1 MFVIKGGVMKKT
13 GRIMRKKISG
23 SNVKKRA
30 ARKTLSGFRQVEK
43 ALDESEK
50 KFRLIF
56 EYAPLGILHFDH
68 NGIITAC
75 NDNFVKLIGS
85 SRKAL
90 VGLNMLGLPDR
101 QVVSALREALEGR
114 VSSYEGDYKSTTAQK
129 ITPVRVVFGPVFSRE
144 GAVEGGIGIIEDIT
158 LRKLTEETL
167 RENEER
173 FRTLTETT
181 STAIF
186 VYAND
191 RFVYVN
197 NASQQLTG
205 YSADELLSRRFW
217 DVVHPEYKELIKERG
232 FARQRGE
239 SIPSRYEFKIVRK
252 DGTERWIDFT
262 SGKIQWQGKAA
273 AIASAFDITERK
285 QAEEEKRKLES
296 QLLHAQKMEAV
307 GRLAGGVAHDF
318 NNMLNVII
326 GYAEIVL
333 GKIGK
338 DAFPRKEVEEIIKA
352 ATRSASLTQQLL
364 AFSRKQIIQPRVL
377 DINALLKN
385 LDKMLRRLIGEH
397 IDVVF
402 ALGQN
407 VGHVKADPVQIEQV
421 IMNLAINA
429 RDAMIRGGKMT
440 IETAMADL
448 NDLYSKNH
456 AEVAPGRYSM
466 IAITDTGQGMD
477 DETKSKIF
485 EPFFTTKDKGKGTG
499 LGLAMV
505 YGIIKQSGGHIFVY
519 SEPGHGTT
527 FKIYLPCTDAAPDL
541 TTDIQRVKEHRGGN
555 EHILIVEDEAKLR
568 RLFEATI
575 PSMGYRVTTAANG
588 NEALVLVEERGLKPD
603 LVITDVVMPGMGGV
617 ELVERLRKNQPD
629 LRVLFMSGYTDNAI
643 VHQGILDPGTP
654 FIQKPFHIKDLAVK
668 IKEVMQGT
676 D

>member
-1 MFVIKGGVMKKT
+1 MKKT
-13 GRIMRKKISG
+13 GRVLRKK
-23 SNVKKRA
+23 NKARKAKKLVV
-30 ARKTLSGFRQVEK
+30 RKTLSGFRQVEK

-56 EYAPLGILHFDH
+56 EYAPLGILHFDR
-68 NGIITAC
+68 NGSITAC
-75 NDNFVKLIGS
+75 NDNFVKIIGS

-90 VGLNMLGLPDR
+90 VGLNMTGLPDR
-101 QVVSALREALEGR
+101 QVVTALREALEGR

-129 ITPVRVVFGPVFSRE
+129 VTPVRVVFGPVFSRE
-144 GAVEGGIGIIEDIT
+144 GAVEGGIGIIEDIS

-167 RENEER
+167 RENVER

-197 NASQQLTG
+197 NACQQLTG

-239 SIPSRYEFKIVRK
+239 KIPSRYEFKIVRK

-262 SGKIQWQGKAA
+262 SGKIQWQGKTA

-285 QAEEEKRKLES
+285 QAEEEKQRLES

-333 GKIGK
+333 GKIGQ
-338 DAFPRKEVEEIIKA
+338 DAFPRKEVEEIIRA

-402 ALGQN
+402 ALEQN
-407 VGHVKADPVQIEQV
+407 VGRVKADPVQIEQV

-429 RDAMIRGGKMT
+429 RDAMIKGGKMT

-541 TTDIQRVKEHRGGN
+541 TADVQRIKEHRGGN
-555 EHILIVEDEAKLR
+555 EHILVVEDEAKLR

-668 IKEVMQGT
+668 IKEMMQGT

>member
-1 MFVIKGGVMKKT
+1 
-13 GRIMRKKISG
+13 MRKKISG

-43 ALDESEK
+43 ALDKSEK

-56 EYAPLGILHFDH
+56 EYAPLGILHFDS
-68 NGIITAC
+68 NGTITEC
-75 NDNFVKLIGS
+75 NDNFVKIIGS

-129 ITPVRVVFGPVFSRE
+129 VTPVRVVFGPVFSRE
-144 GAVEGGIGIIEDIT
+144 GTAEGGIGIIEDIT

-181 STAIF
+181 ATAIF

-197 NASQQLTG
+197 NACQQLTG

-239 SIPSRYEFKIVRK
+239 NIPSRYEFKIVRK

-273 AIASAFDITERK
+273 AIASAFDITKRK
-285 QAEEEKRKLES
+285 QAEEEKRRLES

-333 GKIGK
+333 GKIGQ
-338 DAFPRKEVEEIIKA
+338 DAFPRKEVEEIVKA

-402 ALGQN
+402 ALEQN
-407 VGHVKADPVQIEQV
+407 VGRVKADPVQIEQV

-429 RDAMIRGGKMT
+429 RDAMIKGGKMT

-519 SEPGHGTT
+519 AEPGHGTT
-527 FKIYLPCTDAAPDL
+527 FKIYLPCTDAAPDV
-541 TTDIQRVKEHRGGN
+541 TADVQRVKEHRGGN
-555 EHILIVEDEAKLR
+555 EHILVVEDEAKLR

-588 NEALVLVEERGLKPD
+588 SEALVLVEERGLKPN

-617 ELVERLRKNQPD
+617 ELVEHLRKNQPA

>member
-1 MFVIKGGVMKKT
+1 MKKT

-43 ALDESEK
+43 ALDKSEK

-56 EYAPLGILHFDH
+56 EYAPLGILHFDS
-68 NGIITAC
+68 NGIITEC
-75 NDNFVKLIGS
+75 NDNFVKIIGS

-129 ITPVRVVFGPVFSRE
+129 VTPVRVVFGPVFSRE
-144 GAVEGGIGIIEDIT
+144 GAAEGGIGIIEDIT

-181 STAIF
+181 ATAIF

-197 NASQQLTG
+197 NACQQLTG

-239 SIPSRYEFKIVRK
+239 NIPSRYEFKIVRK

-285 QAEEEKRKLES
+285 QAEEEKQRLES

-333 GKIGK
+333 GKIGQ
-338 DAFPRKEVEEIIKA
+338 DAFPRNEVEEIIKA

-385 LDKMLRRLIGEH
+385 LEKMLRRLIGEH

-402 ALGQN
+402 ALEQN
-407 VGHVKADPVQIEQV
+407 VGRVKADPVQIEQV

-429 RDAMIRGGKMT
+429 RDAMIKGGKMT
-440 IETAMADL
+440 IETAMANL

-527 FKIYLPCTDAAPDL
+527 FKIYLPCTDAAPDV
-541 TTDIQRVKEHRGGN
+541 TADVQRVKEHRGGN
-555 EHILIVEDEAKLR
+555 EHILVVEDEAKLR

-588 NEALVLVEERGLKPD
+588 SEALVLVEERGLKPD
-603 LVITDVVMPGMGGV
+603 LVVTDVVMPGMGGV
-617 ELVERLRKNQPD
+617 ELVERLRKNQPA

>member
-1 MFVIKGGVMKKT
+1 
-13 GRIMRKKISG
+13 MRKKISG

-43 ALDESEK
+43 ALDKSEK

-56 EYAPLGILHFDH
+56 EYAPLGILHFDS
-68 NGIITAC
+68 NGTITEC
-75 NDNFVKLIGS
+75 NDNFVKIIGS

-129 ITPVRVVFGPVFSRE
+129 VTPVRVVFGPVFSRE
-144 GAVEGGIGIIEDIT
+144 GTAEGGIGIIEDIT

-181 STAIF
+181 ATAIF

-197 NASQQLTG
+197 NACQQLTG

-239 SIPSRYEFKIVRK
+239 NIPSRYEFKIVRK

-273 AIASAFDITERK
+273 AIASAFDITKRK
-285 QAEEEKRKLES
+285 QAEEEKRRLES

-333 GKIGK
+333 GKIGQ
-338 DAFPRKEVEEIIKA
+338 DAFPRKEVEEIVKA

-402 ALGQN
+402 ALEQN
-407 VGHVKADPVQIEQV
+407 VGRVKADPVQIEQV

-429 RDAMIRGGKMT
+429 RDAMIKGGKMT

-448 NDLYSKNH
+448 NDLYSKSH

-527 FKIYLPCTDAAPDL
+527 FKIYLPCTDAAPDV
-541 TTDIQRVKEHRGGN
+541 TADVQRVKEHRGGN
-555 EHILIVEDEAKLR
+555 EHILVVEDEAKLR

-588 NEALVLVEERGLKPD
+588 SEALVLVEERGLKPD

-617 ELVERLRKNQPD
+617 ELVERLRKNQPA

>member
-1 MFVIKGGVMKKT
+1 
-13 GRIMRKKISG
+13 MRKKISG
-23 SNVKKRA
+23 STVKKRA

-43 ALDESEK
+43 ALDKSEK

-56 EYAPLGILHFDH
+56 EYAPLGILHFDS
-68 NGIITAC
+68 NGTITEC
-75 NDNFVKLIGS
+75 NDNFVKIIGS

-129 ITPVRVVFGPVFSRE
+129 VTPVRVVFGPVFSRE
-144 GAVEGGIGIIEDIT
+144 GTAEGGIGIIEDIT

-181 STAIF
+181 ATAIF

-197 NASQQLTG
+197 NACQQLTG

-239 SIPSRYEFKIVRK
+239 NIPSRYEFKIVRK

-273 AIASAFDITERK
+273 AIASAFDITKRK
-285 QAEEEKRKLES
+285 QAEEEKRRLES

-333 GKIGK
+333 GKIGQ
-338 DAFPRKEVEEIIKA
+338 DAFPRKEVEEIVKA

-402 ALGQN
+402 ALEQN
-407 VGHVKADPVQIEQV
+407 VGRVKADPVQIEQV

-429 RDAMIRGGKMT
+429 RDAMIKGGKMT

-448 NDLYSKNH
+448 NDLYSKSH

-527 FKIYLPCTDAAPDL
+527 FKIYLPCTDAAPDV
-541 TTDIQRVKEHRGGN
+541 TADVQRVKEHRGGN
-555 EHILIVEDEAKLR
+555 EHILVVEDEAKLR

-588 NEALVLVEERGLKPD
+588 SEALVLVEERGLKPD

-617 ELVERLRKNQPD
+617 ELVERLRKNQPA